1 MNSYAAAPAPDIR
14 NDDMHLADETAAEE
28 VSADE
33 VAIIFSFLSHADIMR
48 ARVCKTWRDAATK
61 TLVPLCDFKID
72 SERSYNAM
80 RVMTAALPN
89 LQQISIHSLGR
100 GHKYSDGEDPHES
113 CARVTAN
120 FMTHDIDM
128 ISSFTKLRVLHFENA
143 PLIGRYPVLFNF
155 PLLRELSVSSSHLL
169 KFDLGR
175 LSAGCPSLKSLKM
188 SGNRPHLNLTGNL
201 RSLRVLKDTL
211 EEVDVA
217 NCQQIEGDFMD
228 LADFPRLKVLELW
241 DTATTGDVRDIGED
255 DFPALESLG
264 LPTTVCGVN
273 PSPLATDPIAIQRR
287 FVLVSLET
295 LPRLIIRA
303 GSRLGWS
310 WYSDDHSCEINWL
323 DPEPSSESGDYETY
337 IEELR
342 SLRWRVNFYRGYHVP
357 PTEDEYNRLLQP

>member
-1 MNSYAAAPAPDIR
+1 
-14 NDDMHLADETAAEE
+14 
-28 VSADE
+28 
-33 VAIIFSFLSHADIMR
+33 
-48 ARVCKTWRDAATK
+48 
-61 TLVPLCDFKID
+61 
-72 SERSYNAM
+72 
-80 RVMTAALPN
+80 
-89 LQQISIHSLGR
+89 LQQIALYNLGE
-100 GHKYSDGEDPHES
+100 GHKYYDGEDPHES

-188 SGNRPHLNLTGNL
+188 SGDRPHLNLTGNL

-264 LPTTVCGVN
+264 LPTTVCGGMYYEFQLISEV
-273 PSPLATDPIAIQRR
+273 PSFMQAIHLLLQRTPTLFEEDLLLR
-287 FVLVSLET
+287 AFCWCLSKRSPDWYDVVWDGET
-295 LPRLIIRA
+295 PYPPFILQIIRA

-310 WYSDDHSCEINWL
+310 WCNRDFQSTRHEHHNCEINWL